1 MKPVDSNLELENH
14 YVHHTLLAK
23 LVKGLSQHHCE
34 DSEPPVEST
43 QLWIVRDMENWMT
56 FSINLPQGILHI
68 V

>member
-1 MKPVDSNLELENH
+1 MKPLDSNLELENH

-43 QLWIVRDMENWMT
+43 QLWIVRDMENWL
-56 FSINLPQGILHI
+56 SI
-68 V
+68 